1 MTKEIKQN
9 VKETE
14 EQITLDILERA
25 DRFAEDA
32 LSGLKRKRGE
42 EFAIDHG
49 RAVSR
54 KLAEWGFNEKIQAA
68 GLLHDIVEDTETKPE
83 DIEKHFGKEVLDI
96 VMEVTHDKTLNY
108 DKKERNRQ
116 YADQL
121 RNASIE
127 SCFVKMADIIHN
139 IGDFLN
145 PKLWD
150 DEKRREIHPKYAS
163 FRAALFGNINN
174 HKKQLEI
181 ALREFN
187 EVFLKLEQS
196 IAENNKHYEKLRESG
211 E

>member
-1 MTKEIKQN
+1 MTKGIKQN
-9 VKETE
+9 IKETE
-14 EQITLDILERA
+14 KQIILDILERA

-54 KLAEWGFNEKIQAA
+54 KLAEWGLNEKIQAA
-68 GLLHDIVEDTETKPE
+68 GLLHDIIEDTETKPE

-127 SCFVKMADIIHN
+127 SYFVKMADMIHN
-139 IGDFLN
+139 IGDFLD
-145 PKLWD
+145 PVWD
-150 DEKRREIHPKYAS
+150 DEKRREIHPKYVS
-163 FRAALFGNINN
+163 FRAALFDNISN

-196 IAENNKHYEKLRESG
+196 VAENNKHHEKLRESR